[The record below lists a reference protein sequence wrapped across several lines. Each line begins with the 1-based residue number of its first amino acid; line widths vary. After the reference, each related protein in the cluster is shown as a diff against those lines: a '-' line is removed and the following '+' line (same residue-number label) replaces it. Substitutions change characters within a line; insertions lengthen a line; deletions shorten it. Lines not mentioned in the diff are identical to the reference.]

1 MRIPSQERIIPDE
14 KVRHMDKKRKY
25 TKKFVVMEP

>member
-14 KVRHMDKKRKY
+14 KVRHMDKKRKC
-25 TKKFVVMEP
+25 TKNSW